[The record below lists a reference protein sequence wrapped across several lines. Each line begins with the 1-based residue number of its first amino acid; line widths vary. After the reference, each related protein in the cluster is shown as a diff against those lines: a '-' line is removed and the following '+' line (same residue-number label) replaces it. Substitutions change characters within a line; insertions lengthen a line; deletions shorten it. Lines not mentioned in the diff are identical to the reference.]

1 MALFEALNAT
11 GHTIV
16 VVTHEPDIARHAR
29 RIITFRDGKI
39 AKEIK
44 VPLTPTIRTHEQMR
58 GCRKTVDGRYL
69 VSAKGDR
76 AVLELSADGKR
87 YEMAHSD
94 TPTQL
99 SAPGL
104 PFSLVFRVE
113 PGKEDISLNVAA
125 AYEAASLRRVPPP
138 AFPPLHK

>member
-1 MALFEALNAT
+1 MTGVQTCALPIYTVFPPAIIGGAHQPGYPGNTRPETYYGQNAGLT
-11 GHTIV
+11 
-16 VVTHEPDIARHAR
+16 
-29 RIITFRDGKI
+29 
-39 AKEIK
+39 EILI
-44 VPLTPTIRTHEQMR
+44 PA
-58 GCRKTVDGRYL
+58 GY
-69 VSAKGDR
+69 VSTAYDPVYK
-76 AVLELSADGKR
+76 LSADGKR